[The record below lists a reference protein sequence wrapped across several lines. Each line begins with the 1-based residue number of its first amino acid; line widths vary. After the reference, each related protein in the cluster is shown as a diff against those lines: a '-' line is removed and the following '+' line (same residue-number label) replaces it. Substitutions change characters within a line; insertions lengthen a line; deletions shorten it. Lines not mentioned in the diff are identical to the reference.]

1 MKKLIFLLIL
11 VSSFASSASTE
22 EEIKRLHK
30 CYGILVRER
39 ISESDPLWKEVK
51 AGKKKGTDACM
62 EIFDKA
68 TFDRDGLIKKGKD
81 GDFDYEGMRVLNT
94 ILRFHVGQL
103 EVHDYRTNV
112 GTGNSRFTVDVIDTN
127 ESAYHFLYSIFN
139 PQEKYSNV
147 VTRDYSIKAKRYSTK
162 GRRTRSI
169 AGGVAI
175 PTLFQGSYTSSLD
188 EKGVRVYYPAPA
200 GVNVFEPELVE
211 TGILVGVEKDN
222 SINQLDDSFYKRY
235 SAYDIPNANVN
246 EHHGAGIIGSQAY
259 LLGNLG
265 KTANS
270 NGGSNLFRRWGK
282 HVLSDLLCRDLPA
295 LRSRDVIS
303 EVHGNSTISFR
314 TGISCM
320 GCHSSMDPLAG
331 AIRNIANVHSHNTT
345 NTTYRVNFIAKIN
358 PTLGSA
364 PAPTTKVDASFYKR
378 PPEGKLYYRSF
389 SGNLISHEFTG
400 MEELGELLAKTDDLY
415 VCAAKRYYRFLTG
428 IDVDL
433 SDPGD
438 INSPELSE
446 GAKFQRERVVA
457 LGVALKKHQSI
468 RSLIKAIINSD
479 AFIYP
484 DKGV

>member
-1 MKKLIFLLIL
+1 MKKHCFLLLLICPL
-11 VSSFASSASTE
+11 LTFASAE
-22 EEIKRLHK
+22 EELKRFYK

-39 ISESDPLWKEVK
+39 VAESDPLWKEVK
-51 AGKKKGTDACM
+51 EGRKNGTDACM

-68 TFDRDGLIKKGKD
+68 SLDKDGFIKKGKN

-94 ILRFHVGQL
+94 ILRFHIGQL
-103 EVHDYRTNV
+103 EVHDYRVNV
-112 GTGNSRFTVDVIDTN
+112 GAGNSRFTVDVIDTN

-139 PQEKYSNV
+139 PKAKYSDV
-147 VTRDYSIKAKRYSTK
+147 VTRNYSVKAKRYTTK
-162 GRRTRSI
+162 GRRSRSI

-175 PTLFQGSYTSSLD
+175 PNFYQGTYTSSLD
-188 EKGVRVYYPAPA
+188 EKGVRIYYPAAA
-200 GVNVFEPELVE
+200 GVNLFEPELVE
-211 TGILVGVEKDN
+211 TGILVGVERDDSLN
-222 SINQLDDSFYKRY
+222 FLDDSFYKRY
-235 SAYDIPNANVN
+235 SGYAITSTNVN

-265 KTANS
+265 KTTNS

-295 LRSRDVIS
+295 LRSKDVIS

-331 AIRNIANVHSHNTT
+331 AIRNVANVHSHNTS
-345 NTTYRVNFIAKIN
+345 NTTNRVNFIAKIN

-364 PAPTTKVDASFYKR
+364 PFPTTKVDASFYKR
-378 PPEGKLYYRSF
+378 PPEGKLYYRSHN
-389 SGNLISHEFTG
+389 GNLISQDFTG

-438 INSPELSE
+438 INSPQLSD
-446 GAKFQRERVVA
+446 GAKFQRERVVS
-457 LGVALKKHQSI
+457 LGLELKKHQSI
-468 RSLIKAIINSD
+468 RSLIKAIIKSD